1 MRTKISVK
9 LTANFDRN
17 LEDIAQFLFA
27 AQASKAYD
35 ALLDELIDTVIPN
48 LERFPDMGRVFFDS
62 QVRSIEADN
71 ALTRLQT
78 KLAGNRIHELLI
90 ADYLLL
96 YARSH
101 ETIYLLSIKHSRQ
114 LSFHLA
120 LIWGSQGG

>member
-1 MRTKISVK
+1 MRKKIKVK
-9 LTANFDRN
+9 LTANFEQN
-17 LEDIAQFLFA
+17 LEDIAQFLSA
-27 AQASKAYD
+27 AEAPKAYD

-48 LERFPDMGRVFFDS
+48 LERFPDMGRIFFDS
-62 QVRSIEADN
+62 QVRSVEADN

-78 KLAGNRIHELLI
+78 KLAGNRIHELLF

-96 YARSH
+96 YARRD

-114 LSFHLA
+114 LSFDLA